1 MIENNYLPVDK
12 NLLIIGGS
20 GRNVGK
26 TTLALTI
33 INKISK
39 ETKVLGLKVST
50 HKHGE
55 ELFHGNHT
63 SLLSDN
69 YRISVE
75 TRMLPNK
82 DTALMLDAGA
92 GNAYFIEASSH
103 KVMEAY
109 EKFKKQY
116 NEIGLPV
123 VCESRSL
130 RKHIKPGLFIL
141 LVNDD
146 QIKHD
151 TNHYMS
157 LADHVHIYDNNIM
170 RLNHLADVI
179 TFGPEGWE
187 IND

>member
-1 MIENNYLPVDK
+1 MIENNQLPIDK
-12 NLLIIGGS
+12 HLLIIGGS

-26 TTLALTI
+26 TTLALAI
-33 INKISK
+33 IRKISK

-55 ELFHGNHT
+55 ELFHGTHT
-63 SLLSDN
+63 SLLSDD

-75 TRMLPNK
+75 TRMYPHK

-92 GNAYFIEASSH
+92 SSAYFIEASGH
-103 KVMEAY
+103 KVLEAY
-109 EKFKKQY
+109 EKFKAQY
-116 NEIGLPV
+116 NAVGQPI

-130 RKHIKPGLFIL
+130 RKHVKPGLFIL
-141 LVNDD
+141 LVKEDE
-146 QIKHD
+146 IKRD
-151 TNHYMS
+151 TNFYMS

-170 RLNHLADVI
+170 RLNQLTDLI

-187 IND
+187 IK